1 MNVSITKYII
11 RVIALLIAII
21 PHEYAHALAAWAFG
35 DETAKKSG
43 RLSFN
48 PLHHIDPMG
57 LLFMVVFRVG
67 WAKAV
72 PININEFRNRKLG
85 LFVVS
90 IAGVM
95 MNLSIALI
103 AAIIFVKLALNNS
116 VFAVLFQEIL
126 WYNVML
132 AIFNL
137 VPLPPLDGS
146 KILMAFFPSEVQDF
160 ILENERY
167 IYVLLIVGIFSGFI
181 SNIISPIIQRIL
193 ELFITIGLMI

>member
-95 MNLSIALI
+95 MNLLIALI

-116 VFAVLFQEIL
+116 VFAGLFQEIL

-181 SNIISPIIQRIL
+181 SNIISPIIQQVL